1 MARGPDF
8 LIRWR
13 VPLLVAVLVA
23 TALLGAAV
31 MGAKLNADFSTYLS
45 QDSPLVREFNRVG
58 EVFKANYVGMVL
70 VRTEDLFTPE
80 NLRLLD
86 RLTRAYKSI
95 EGVDSV
101 TSLTNAVDF
110 RRADGGLV
118 VGKLLE
124 GKPLPT
130 APEELERFKRY
141 VLSKEMY
148 VGALVNAKGTTAVI
162 LVRLLPKVNHFKVAG
177 QIDQVTQEIAPNA
190 ENIYYG
196 GMPFLIYSMTGLI
209 LDNLFFLVPLIIL
222 LLVGVL
228 ELGFR
233 RLGGVLAPLTVVLLA
248 VVWTMGILALLG
260 RPIDLLT
267 GIVPIILIAM
277 GSADGIHFMRRFYEA
292 RAAGAERREAVKI
305 TMREMG
311 TPIVFTSITTMIG
324 FASLAISNFDIIRT
338 FGWATAL
345 GIFLALVVTLIVLP
359 AGLSFGRERAS
370 VPAETDNSGRPRS
383 VRGGSRAMAALGGGI
398 HRRPGAIA
406 LLTVGVIAL
415 AAVGIPRIVV
425 NVDWSLCL
433 ARGSKPYLAEML
445 LRREFG
451 GSLPLL
457 VSVKGDVK
465 DPATLETM
473 RAVERHLD
481 ALPEVSEA
489 ESIASVLAE
498 MNWTLNGRFAVP
510 TERAQVNNLWFLLQG
525 QDVLDQMV
533 RSDNQEALVQAKVAS
548 LGTAVISRVVEDV
561 NAFLSR
567 LPQKLVVVD
576 AAQAPPDAQQ
586 ALRELQAQQVKEA
599 LAQDLRAKGLS
610 VEPAALEAVVE
621 AAQSWTPGEPDYAAL
636 GEAIEKYLLSPE
648 SEVPFDDP
656 AQAATI
662 AESITTALSERGGRP
677 LSVSELEAL
686 LRPQV
691 ETSYPEDVAWLAE
704 ALVYRVDEF
713 LDARRVEAAY
723 AQLAAQLPPEAR
735 SNTDLAKKLRG
746 DLWGLTTATL
756 ALGPQQYESLQAQY
770 GLDLAR
776 TVTLAAEPSGLAPVL
791 DQMEKELLP
800 TQIESTALALLAVTL
815 LLILVFRS
823 LRAGLLGIVPVGLTI
838 LVNFAVLGYFGIG
851 LDSFT
856 AMIASITI
864 GLGIDYAIHFT
875 HRFRKEFER
884 SGDERTALITTLQTT
899 GVAILI
905 NSFSVGAGFAV
916 LLLAGGQHIRLLGG
930 LTAIALL
937 VSALFTLVVLPALTL
952 LWKPR
957 YFQTPVVVEP
967 KLRPEPEAE
976 RGVQSA

>member
-1 MARGPDF
+1 MLTEF
-8 LIRWR
+8 VLRWR
-13 VPLLVAVLVA
+13 APLLIAVLVA
-23 TALLGAAV
+23 TALLGVAV

-58 EVFKANYVGMVL
+58 EVFKANYIGMVL
-70 VRTEDLFTPE
+70 VQTDDLFTPE
-80 NLRLLD
+80 NLTLLD

-110 RRADGGLV
+110 QRADGGLI

-130 APEELERFKRY
+130 TPEELEKFKRY

-162 LVRLLPKVNHFKVAG
+162 LVRLLPKINHFKVAG
-177 QIDQVTQEIAPNA
+177 QIDQVTQGIAPNSD
-190 ENIYYG
+190 NIYYG

-209 LDNLFFLVPLIIL
+209 LDNMFFLVPLIIL

-228 ELGFR
+228 EVGFR

-248 VVWTMGILALLG
+248 RVWTMGLLSLLG

-267 GIVPIILIAM
+267 GIVPVILIAM

-292 RAAGAERREAVKI
+292 RGVGAERREAVRI

-324 FASLAISNFDIIRT
+324 FASLAISDFDIIRT

-370 VPAETDNSGRPRS
+370 VPATTDNNGGPRS
-383 VRGGSRAMAALGGGI
+383 VRGGSRAMAALGGWI

-498 MNWTLNGRFAVP
+498 MNWTLNGRFVVP
-510 TERAQVNNLWFLLQG
+510 AARAQVNNLWFLLQG

-548 LGTAVISRVVEDV
+548 LGTAVISRVVEDTS
-561 NAFLSR
+561 AFLSR
-567 LPQKLVVVD
+567 LPQKLIVVD
-576 AAQAPPDAQQ
+576 AKQAPPDAQK
-586 ALRELQAQQVKEA
+586 ALTELQSRQVRDA
-599 LAQDLRAKGLS
+599 LAQDLQAKGLS
-610 VEPAALEAVVE
+610 METAALEAAVQ
-621 AAQSWTPGEPDYAAL
+621 AGLRWTPGEPDYAAL
-636 GEAIEKYLLSPE
+636 GEAITQYLLSPE
-648 SEVPFDDP
+648 SEVPFEDP
-656 AQAATI
+656 AQAAAV
-662 AESITTALSERGGRP
+662 AESITAALGGRGGR
-677 LSVSELEAL
+677 LTASELEAL
-686 LRPQV
+686 LQPQI
-691 ETSYPEDVAWLAE
+691 ETPYPEDVAWLAE

-713 LDARRVEAAY
+713 LSARRVEAAY

-735 SNTDLAKKLRG
+735 SDADLAKKLRG
-746 DLWGLTTATL
+746 DLWGLTTAVL
-756 ALGPQQYESLQAQY
+756 ALSPQQYASLQAQY
-770 GLDLAR
+770 GLDATR

-823 LRAGLLGIVPVGLTI
+823 LRAGLLGIIPVGLTI

-884 SGDERTALITTLQTT
+884 SGDERTALVNTLQTT

-905 NSFSVGAGFAV
+905 NSLSVGAGFAV

-930 LTAIALL
+930 LTAVALL

-957 YFQTPVVVEP
+957 YLQAPAAET
-967 KLRPEPEAE
+967 LHPEE
-976 RGVQSA
+976 VQQA

>member
-1 MARGPDF
+1 MNRLTEF
-8 LIRWR
+8 VLHWR
-13 VPLLVAVLVA
+13 VPLLIAVLVT
-23 TALLGAAV
+23 TALLGVAV

-70 VRTEDLFTPE
+70 VRTDDLFTPE
-80 NLRLLD
+80 NLTLLD

-110 RRADGGLV
+110 QRADGGLV

-130 APEELERFKRY
+130 APEELEKFKRY

-177 QIDQVTQEIAPNA
+177 QIDQVTREIAPNA

-209 LDNLFFLVPLIIL
+209 LDNMFFLVPLIIL

-248 VVWTMGILALLG
+248 VVWTMGLLSLLG

-267 GIVPIILIAM
+267 GIVPVIFIAM

-324 FASLAISNFDIIRT
+324 FASLAISDFDIIRT
-338 FGWATAL
+338 FGWATSL

-359 AGLSFGRERAS
+359 AGLSFGRERGGRAGS
-370 VPAETDNSGRPRS
+370 RRQGQREATQRPGREPGYGRLGRMDPPASGRDRAPH
-383 VRGGSRAMAALGGGI
+383 RGGDRAGGGGHPP
-398 HRRPGAIA
+398 HRGERGLVA
-406 LLTVGVIAL
+406 LPCARQQ
-415 AAVGIPRIVV
+415 AVSGRDAVAP
-425 NVDWSLCL
+425 
-433 ARGSKPYLAEML
+433 
-445 LRREFG
+445 EFG

-465 DPATLETM
+465 DPATLETR

-481 ALPEVSEA
+481 ALPDVGEA

-498 MNWTLNGRFAVP
+498 MNWTLNERFLVP
-510 TERAQVNNLWFLLQG
+510 AERAQVNNLWFLLQG

-548 LGTAVISRVVEDV
+548 LGTAVISRVVEDTS
-561 NAFLSR
+561 AFLKR
-567 LPQKLVVVD
+567 LPRKLIVVD
-576 AAQAPPDAQQ
+576 AAQAPPEARE
-586 ALRELQAQQVKEA
+586 ALTELQATQVKEA
-599 LAQDLRAKGLS
+599 LAQDLQAKGLS
-610 VEPAALEAVVE
+610 MDTAALESAVQ
-621 AAQSWTPGEPDYAAL
+621 AGLSWTPGEPDYAAL

-656 AQAATI
+656 AQAASV
-662 AESITTALSERGGRP
+662 AESITSALSERGGQP
-677 LSVSELEAL
+677 LSASELEAL
-686 LRPQV
+686 LRPQI
-691 ETSYPEDVAWLAE
+691 ETPYPEDVAWLAE
-704 ALVYRVDEF
+704 ALAYHVDEF
-713 LDARRVEAAY
+713 LGARRVEVAY

-746 DLWGLTTATL
+746 DLWGLTTSTL
-756 ALGPQQYESLQAQY
+756 ALSPQQYEPLQAQY
-770 GLDLAR
+770 GLDAAR

-905 NSFSVGAGFAV
+905 SSLSVGAGFAV

-930 LTAIALL
+930 LTAVALL
-937 VSALFTLVVLPALTL
+937 VSALVTLVVLPALTL

-957 YFQTPVVVEP
+957 YLQAPAVVEP
-967 KLRPEPEAE
+967 ELHSEGE
-976 RGVQSA
+976 VQSA